1 MVLATAAPALTVFR
15 AGAAGAGAAGAAAA
29 AGPPQES
36 ACFGTR
42 SGDMLIVDPAFR
54 QQFDIA
60 RPSPRY
66 QIILKSLP
74 NTFVGRLS
82 DLQSL
87 VDIMVAEWVD
97 AMVPEEPSWPRDSEG

>member
-1 MVLATAAPALTVFR
+1 
-15 AGAAGAGAAGAAAA
+15 
-29 AGPPQES
+29 
-36 ACFGTR
+36 
-42 SGDMLIVDPAFR
+42 MLIVDPAFR

-66 QIILKSLP
+66 RIILKSLP

-87 VDIMVAEWVD
+87 VDIMVAEIRKSFELEE
-97 AMVPEEPSWPRDSEG
+97 AMRKNPDVVRKLRKLSEAGLLNMEWKK